1 MPKQE
6 VKKFKTKNK
15 NEASVR
21 AKKPVASK
29 EVVKKTED
37 LVVEE
42 LTSVK
47 KSSSE
52 GKRVLDGILLPQRV
66 VMQIAE
72 EVAARVSSR
81 LKRTHT
87 EKEEVK
93 RTLVYPLFLD
103 TSAIIDARVF
113 DLIRI
118 GVFTGTFVVIEGVL
132 GELKNIADSKDEVK
146 KERGRKG
153 LTLLEILRKDKNVK
167 FEFYKDINTDI
178 AVDDRIVEG
187 AKKYNGKII
196 TCDFN
201 LAKKAEISGVTAID
215 MYEMA
220 NVLKTTALPGEAF
233 FIKVVQKGKGD
244 RQGVGYLPD
253 GTMVVVEEG
262 ENLIDQTVKVLI
274 SRVIQTDVGR
284 IFFGKIVV

>member
-1 MPKQE
+1 MP
-6 VKKFKTKNK
+6 
-15 NEASVR
+15 
-21 AKKPVASK
+21 AKKTTKPVK
-29 EVVKKTED
+29 ERQKKIKAEKA
-37 LVVEE
+37 
-42 LTSVK
+42 K
-47 KSSSE
+47 KSTE
-52 GKRVLDGILLPQRV
+52 LVKVEVAKPHEVNRLLNNILLPQKV
-66 VMQIAE
+66 VAQIAE
-72 EVAARVSSR
+72 EVAARVTSR
-81 LKRTHT
+81 LKRPAVTT
-87 EKEEVK
+87 EKQPEKQLEN
-93 RTLVYPLFLD
+93 PLFLD

-113 DLIRI
+113 DLIGL
-118 GVFTGTFVVIEGVL
+118 GVFTGTFVALEGVL
-132 GELKNIADSKDEVK
+132 DELKHIADSKDEVK

-153 LTLLEILRKDKNVK
+153 LTLLEQLRKEKSIK
-167 FEFYKDINTDI
+167 FEIYDDASIKKP
-178 AVDDRIVEG
+178 VDERIIEA
-187 AKKYNGKII
+187 AKKTKGKII

-201 LAKKAEISGVTAID
+201 LAKKASISNVTAID

-233 FIKVVQKGKGD
+233 FIKVIQKGKGD

>member
-1 MPKQE
+1 M
-6 VKKFKTKNK
+6 KKEKKKSIPKNK
-15 NEASVR
+15 KVEK
-21 AKKPVASK
+21 KKPVVIK
-29 EVVKKTED
+29 PEKGVVKPDVRAHEVNR
-37 LVVEE
+37 L
-42 LTSVK
+42 
-47 KSSSE
+47 
-52 GKRVLDGILLPQRV
+52 LDGILLPQRV
-66 VMQIAE
+66 VAQIAE
-72 EVAARVSSR
+72 EVAMRVSNR
-81 LKRTHT
+81 LKRTST
-87 EKEEVK
+87 PEKKDLKALEN
-93 RTLVYPLFLD
+93 PLFLD

-113 DLIRI
+113 ELIRI
-118 GVFTGTFVVIEGVL
+118 GVFTGTFVVVDGVL
-132 GELKNIADSKDEVK
+132 DELKHIADSKDLTK

-153 LTLLEILRKDKNVK
+153 LTLLEALRKDKNIK
-167 FEFYKDINTDI
+167 FETYDDSDINKP
-178 AVDDRIVEG
+178 VDEKIIDA
-187 AKKYNGKII
+187 AKRTKGKII

-201 LAKKAEISGVTAID
+201 LSKKAEISNVTAID

-262 ENLIDQTVKVLI
+262 ENLLEQTVKVLI

>member
-1 MPKQE
+1 MKKEIKKVEKKVKEKKVKTAPK
-6 VKKFKTKNK
+6 KTKDSK
-15 NEASVR
+15 LPGQHEANR
-21 AKKPVASK
+21 
-29 EVVKKTED
+29 
-37 LVVEE
+37 L
-42 LTSVK
+42 
-47 KSSSE
+47 
-52 GKRVLDGILLPQRV
+52 LDGILLPQRV
-66 VMQIAE
+66 VAQIAE
-72 EVAARVSSR
+72 EVAQRVTSR
-81 LKRTHT
+81 LKRPVAAD
-87 EKEEVK
+87 KPVVAK
-93 RTLVYPLFLD
+93 TLVNPLFLD

-113 DLIRI
+113 ELIRI
-118 GVFTGTFVVIEGVL
+118 GVFTGTFVVLDGVL
-132 GELKNIADSKDEVK
+132 DELKHIADSKDAAK

-153 LTLLEILRKDKNVK
+153 LTLLEKLRKDKSIK
-167 FEFYKDINTDI
+167 FDTYDDSSIKKP
-178 AVDDRIVEG
+178 VDERIVEA
-187 AKKYNGKII
+187 AKLNNGKII

-201 LAKKAEISGVTAID
+201 LSKKAQISNVTAID

-262 ENLIDQTVKVLI
+262 EDLLEQTVKVLI